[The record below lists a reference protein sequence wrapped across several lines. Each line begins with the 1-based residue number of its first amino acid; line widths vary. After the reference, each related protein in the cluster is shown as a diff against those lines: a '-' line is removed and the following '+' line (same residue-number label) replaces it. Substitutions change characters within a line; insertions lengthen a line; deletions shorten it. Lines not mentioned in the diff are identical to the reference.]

1 MTKKHSELPLE
12 TDRLIIREIS
22 IDDAPFIFSLVN
34 TPGWLK
40 FIGSR
45 NVNTINDAEDYIKNK
60 IINSYEKNGYGF
72 YLVMLR
78 TGKIP
83 IGICGFAKRDYLD
96 SPDLGFAFLPEYE
109 GFGYAYEAALVCM
122 NYAVNVL
129 NFKIITAITVRSN
142 VRSIKLL
149 EKLNMKY
156 NKTISAPNDKEEL
169 LLFINHE
176 N

>member
-1 MTKKHSELPLE
+1 
-12 TDRLIIREIS
+12 
-22 IDDAPFIFSLVN
+22 
-34 TPGWLK
+34 
-40 FIGSR
+40 
-45 NVNTINDAEDYIKNK
+45 
-60 IINSYEKNGYGF
+60 
-72 YLVMLR
+72 MLR

-96 SPDLGFAFLPEYE
+96 DPDLGFAFLPEYE
-109 GFGYAYEAALVCM
+109 GFGYAYEAAILCM
-122 NYAVNVL
+122 KYAVNVL

-156 NKTISAPNDKEEL
+156 KRTISAPNDNEEL